1 MLPTLHHSMKTPLS
15 ILLAAALLSAVSTT
29 LADSAI
35 PKSYPLKTC
44 PVSDDKLGEHGK
56 AVKVTYQG
64 TDVYLCCRD
73 CKKDFDK
80 NPAKY
85 VKIVKDAAAKK

>member
-1 MLPTLHHSMKTPLS
+1 MKLIPFS
-15 ILLAAALLSAVSTT
+15 ILLAAILFVTTSAA

-35 PKSYPLKTC
+35 PKSYPLTKC
-44 PVSDDKLGEHGK
+44 PVSGDKLGEHGK
-56 AVKVTYQG
+56 AVKVTYKG

-85 VKIVKDAAAKK
+85 VKIVKDAAAKKQ

>member
-1 MLPTLHHSMKTPLS
+1 MKTPLS
-15 ILLAAALLSAVSTT
+15 ILFSFLLLGAISTA

-35 PKSYPLKTC
+35 PKSYPLNTC
-44 PVSDDKLGEHGK
+44 PVSGDKLGGHGK

>member
-1 MLPTLHHSMKTPLS
+1 MKTILLS
-15 ILLAAALLSAVSTT
+15 VLLAAALLSTASTA